1 MFKCRCRFAWP
12 MIPTQTNANHSS
24 TRPCPLLQIGRVRLP
39 QDPCDN
45 SKPMI
50 VLDMGALQLN
60 LNTKLT
66 EQRSPD
72 AMYHKFGA
80 KLENVQ
86 LAMFPTCDSLSL
98 KAVNAKRQLLSEV
111 VMTVDLWLLEQDSIS
126 TSPDFILDIDIEVR
140 SQRVETASF
149 RA

>member
-1 MFKCRCRFAWP
+1 M
-12 MIPTQTNANHSS
+12 
-24 TRPCPLLQIGRVRLP
+24 L
-39 QDPCDN
+39 
-45 SKPMI
+45 

-60 LNTKLT
+60 LDTNLT

-98 KAVNAKRQLLSEV
+98 KAANAKRQLLSEV